1 MDDRMRDAYRRLP
14 NLFFVTR
21 QLMRSKV
28 RSAGKSGHNS
38 WMRLETLRYVGE
50 HQRST
55 MRDIATYLRVTAPS
69 ATSLIAG
76 LIRRKLVARERDKR
90 DKRITR
96 LRLSREGRAVL
107 SAYERSS
114 STLMKEVFARLDA
127 ADIRE
132 LVRILA
138 ALDGHHRG

>member
-1 MDDRMRDAYRRLP
+1 MNERMKDAYRRLP

-21 QLMRSKV
+21 QLIRSKV

-38 WMRLETLRYVGE
+38 WMRLETLRYIGE
-50 HQRST
+50 HREST
-55 MRDIATYLRVTAPS
+55 MRDIATYLRITAPS

-76 LIRRKLVARERDKR
+76 LARRKLIARERDKK

-96 LRLSREGRAVL
+96 LRLSREGRAML
-107 SAYERSS
+107 SAYEKGS
-114 STLMKEVFARLDA
+114 STLMKEVFSKLDA

-132 LVRILA
+132 LVRILK

>member
-28 RSAGKSGHNS
+28 RSSGKSGHNS
-38 WMRLETLRYVGE
+38 WMRLETLRYIGE
-50 HQRST
+50 HPNST

-76 LIRRKLVARERDKR
+76 LIRRKLIARERDKK
-90 DKRITR
+90 DKRR
-96 LRLSREGRAVL
+96 LEHPDERGVLEAQCGR
-107 SAYERSS
+107 YPR
-114 STLMKEVFARLDA
+114 ARPHPGGLGWPPP
-127 ADIRE
+127 RVVSC
-132 LVRILA
+132 LVK
-138 ALDGHHRG
+138 